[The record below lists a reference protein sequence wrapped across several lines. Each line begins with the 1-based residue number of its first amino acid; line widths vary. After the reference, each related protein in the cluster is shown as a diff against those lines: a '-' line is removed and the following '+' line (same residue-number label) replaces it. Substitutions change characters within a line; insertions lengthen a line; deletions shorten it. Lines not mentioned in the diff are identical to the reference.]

1 MAQEERTRAAEA
13 STRHE
18 AERAAADMASRAEA
32 TALKSNVAALEAAKA
47 ALEANAKELAQR
59 AGRAEDERARL
70 AAEAKELQNARV
82 ALTME
87 LGTLKG
93 TLAAKESEVT
103 RLEAAARSADD
114 KNAQQLEKFEA
125 ARKEH
130 DRRLSDAHA
139 ERTQARFSTRRFR
152 RFPVPIPSHPFI
164 HHPSNVLQVC
174 AYDLVREALS

>member
-1 MAQEERTRAAEA
+1 
-13 STRHE
+13 
-18 AERAAADMASRAEA
+18 
-32 TALKSNVAALEAAKA
+32 
-47 ALEANAKELAQR
+47 
-59 AGRAEDERARL
+59 
-70 AAEAKELQNARV
+70 
-82 ALTME
+82 ME

-139 ERTQARFSTRRFR
+139 ERTQARFFRRRFDVSR
-152 RFPVPIPSHPFI
+152 SHPI
-164 HHPSNVLQVC
+164 HSSTIHPTCFRCVHTTSSGK
-174 AYDLVREALS
+174 R